1 MAQQKDKKKI
11 NVTVVTPE
19 EKIFEGMVDFIRV
32 PAQSG
37 GLGVLPRHVPIIA
50 QLKIGVV
57 KLVNNGRPQYIGV
70 CRGFFE
76 FLNNK
81 ANILTELAIPTEEKD
96 IEKTIEELK
105 QKHDITQEIT
115 EETRKVVQA
124 IAGLKS
130 LRQ

>member
-1 MAQQKDKKKI
+1 MAQEKEEKKI
-11 NVTVVTPE
+11 SVNIVTPE
-19 EKIFEGMVDFIRV
+19 EKIFEGKVDFIRV

-37 GLGVLPRHVPIIA
+37 NLGVLPRHVPIIA

-57 KLVNNGRPQYIGV
+57 KLVNNGESDYIGV

-76 FLNNK
+76 FLNNR
-81 ANILTELAIPTEEKD
+81 ATILTELALPTKQED
-96 IEKTIEELK
+96 ISRTIEELR